1 MRKRK
6 ITALLGALMLLVGII
21 LTGCGSKS
29 GNESGKGKDEVINLG
44 VMLYNYTDIQG
55 QEIKSYGSYLESQ
68 FNVKFN
74 YATVGSSEED
84 HIKGLENLLASGV
97 DGIISGYDTAL
108 EQSVNLAE
116 EAGVY
121 YAVALGAVNGSV
133 TSDYL
138 VGGIKQF
145 GDNPADLGALY
156 AEQAYKAGARKI
168 GVTSFPEFAFT
179 DAPAIISGFT
189 AKMKELDTKGETEI
203 YPTEYHS
210 FAPENAS
217 DAVTKIISGHPEV
230 DTIFGLGSGM
240 DFVYP
245 AILNSANPGIR
256 LLALGYNN
264 STTAGLQNGNIMMAG
279 TNNYT
284 QIMANAF
291 AQLYD
296 RIQGHKYPDW
306 QLNGKVS
313 YVTLSS
319 PDEAKQFNTYVIP
332 TDKSKGSVTADELKK
347 VMVSFNESATW
358 ESLQTLTS
366 RTLTEIAAARQ
377 E

>member
-6 ITALLGALMLLVGII
+6 LAAILITLMLLIGIVM
-21 LTGCGSKS
+21 TGCGDKANNAG
-29 GNESGKGKDEVINLG
+29 GNEKKPVNIG

-55 QEIKSYGSYLESQ
+55 QEIKSYGAYLENN

-97 DGIISGYDTAL
+97 KGIISGYDTAL
-108 EQSVNLAE
+108 EQSVSLSE

-121 YAVALGAVNGSV
+121 YMVMLGDVDGSV
-133 TSDYL
+133 KSDYL

-145 GDNPADLGALY
+145 GDNPADLGAIY
-156 AEQAYKAGARKI
+156 AEKAYSAGARNI
-168 GVTSFPEFAFT
+168 GVTSFPEFAFR
-179 DAPAIISGFT
+179 DAPAIISGMT
-189 AKMKELDTKGETEI
+189 GKMKELDVNQEAVI

-245 AILNSANPGIR
+245 AILNSSTPGIR

-264 STTAGLQNGNIMMAG
+264 STTAGLQNGNILMAG

-284 QIMANAF
+284 QILANAF

-296 RIQGHKYPDW
+296 RINGKVYSDW
-306 QLNGKVS
+306 QLNGKVN

-319 PDEAKQFNTYVIP
+319 VEEAKSFTKYVIP
-332 TDKSKGSVTADELKK
+332 GDKSEGSVTADELKE
-347 VMVSFNESATW
+347 VMLSFNESATW

-366 RTLTEIAAARQ
+366 RTLSEIQAARN

>member
-6 ITALLGALMLLVGII
+6 LAATLSVLMLLIGIV
-21 LTGCGSKS
+21 LTGCGDKANKA
-29 GNESGKGKDEVINLG
+29 GGKEKDTVNIG

-55 QEIKSYGSYLESQ
+55 QEIKSYGSYLENN

-108 EQSVNLAE
+108 EQSVSLAE

-121 YAVALGAVNGSV
+121 YMVMLGDVDGSV
-133 TSDYL
+133 KSDYL

-145 GDNPADLGALY
+145 GDNPADLGARY
-156 AEQAYKAGARKI
+156 AEKAYSAGARNI
-168 GVTSFPEFAFT
+168 GVTSFPEFAFR
-179 DAPAIISGFT
+179 DAPAIISGLT
-189 AKMKELDTKGETEI
+189 EKMKELDVKHEAVI

-217 DAVTKIISGHPEV
+217 DAVTKIISEHPEV

-245 AILNSANPGIR
+245 AILNSSTPGIR

-264 STTAGLQNGNIMMAG
+264 STTAGLQNGNILMAG

-284 QIMANAF
+284 QILANAF

-296 RIQGHKYPDW
+296 RIHGKTYSDW
-306 QLNGKVS
+306 QLNGKVN

-319 PDEAKQFNTYVIP
+319 VEEAESFNKYVIP
-332 TDKSKGSVTADELKK
+332 GDKSEGSVTADELKE
-347 VMVSFNESATW
+347 VMLSYNESATW
-358 ESLQTLTS
+358 ESLQKLTS
-366 RTLTEIAAARQ
+366 RTLSEIQAARN

>member
-1 MRKRK
+1 MKK
-6 ITALLGALMLLVGII
+6 SKVTLILSVLMMLVGIV
-21 LTGCGSKS
+21 LTGCGDKANNT
-29 GNESGKGKDEVINLG
+29 GGKEKDQINIG

-55 QEIKSYGSYLESQ
+55 QEIKSYGSYLEEN

-97 DGIISGYDTAL
+97 DGVISGYDTAL
-108 EQSVNLAE
+108 EQSVSLAE

-121 YAVALGAVNGSV
+121 YSVALGDVDGSIA
-133 TSDYL
+133 SDYF

-156 AEQAYKAGARKI
+156 AEQAYRAGARNI
-168 GVTSFPEFAFT
+168 GVTSFPEFAFL
-179 DAPAIISGFT
+179 DAPAIISGLT
-189 AKMKELDTKGETEI
+189 EKMKELDVDHQVTI

-217 DAVTKIISGHPEV
+217 DAVTKIISEHPKV

-245 AILNSANPGIR
+245 AILNSSSPGIH

-264 STTAGLQNGNIMMAG
+264 STSSGLASGNVLMAG

-284 QIMANAF
+284 QIVANAF

-296 RIQGHKYPDW
+296 RIHGKVYSDW
-306 QLNGKVS
+306 QPNGRVN

-319 PDEAKQFNTYVIP
+319 VEETDNFNKYVIP
-332 TDKSKGSVTADELKK
+332 SDKSKGSVTADELKQ
-347 VMVSFNESATW
+347 VMLSFNESATW
-358 ESLQTLTS
+358 ESLQALTS
-366 RTLTEIAAARQ
+366 RTLPEIQQARN

>member
-1 MRKRK
+1 MKK
-6 ITALLGALMLLVGII
+6 SKVTLILSVLMMLVGIV
-21 LTGCGSKS
+21 LTGCGDKANNT
-29 GNESGKGKDEVINLG
+29 GGKEKDQINIG

-55 QEIKSYGSYLESQ
+55 QEIKSYGSYLEEN

-97 DGIISGYDTAL
+97 DGVISGYDTAL
-108 EQSVNLAE
+108 EQSVSLAE

-121 YAVALGAVNGSV
+121 YSVALGDVDGSIA
-133 TSDYL
+133 SDYF

-156 AEQAYKAGARKI
+156 AEQAYRAGARNI
-168 GVTSFPEFAFT
+168 GVTSFPEFAFL
-179 DAPAIISGFT
+179 DAPAIISGLT
-189 AKMKELDTKGETEI
+189 EKMKELDVDHQVTI

-217 DAVTKIISGHPEV
+217 DAVTKIISEHPEV

-245 AILNSANPGIR
+245 AILNSSSPGIH

-264 STTAGLQNGNIMMAG
+264 STSSGLASGNVLMAG

-284 QIMANAF
+284 QIVANAF

-296 RIQGHKYPDW
+296 RIHGKVYSDW
-306 QLNGKVS
+306 QPNGRVN

-319 PDEAKQFNTYVIP
+319 VEETDNFNKYVIP
-332 TDKSKGSVTADELKK
+332 SDKSKGSVTADELKK
-347 VMVSFNESATW
+347 VMLSFNESATW
-358 ESLQTLTS
+358 ESLQALTS
-366 RTLTEIAAARQ
+366 RTLPEIQQARN

>member
-1 MRKRK
+1 MKK
-6 ITALLGALMLLVGII
+6 SKVTLILSVLMMLVGIV
-21 LTGCGSKS
+21 LTGCGDKADNT
-29 GNESGKGKDEVINLG
+29 GGKEKDQINIG

-55 QEIKSYGSYLESQ
+55 QEIKSYGSYLEEN

-97 DGIISGYDTAL
+97 DGVISGYDTAL
-108 EQSVNLAE
+108 EQSVSLAE

-121 YAVALGAVNGSV
+121 YSVALGDVDGSIA
-133 TSDYL
+133 SDYF

-156 AEQAYKAGARKI
+156 AEQAYRAGARNI
-168 GVTSFPEFAFT
+168 GVTSFPEFAFL
-179 DAPAIISGFT
+179 DAPAIISGLT
-189 AKMKELDTKGETEI
+189 EKMKELDVDHQVTI

-217 DAVTKIISGHPEV
+217 DAVTKIISEHPEV

-245 AILNSANPGIR
+245 AILNSSSPGIH

-264 STTAGLQNGNIMMAG
+264 STSSGLASGNVLMAG

-284 QIMANAF
+284 QIVANAF

-296 RIQGHKYPDW
+296 RIHGKVYSDW
-306 QLNGKVS
+306 QPNGRVN

-319 PDEAKQFNTYVIP
+319 VEETDNFNKYVIP
-332 TDKSKGSVTADELKK
+332 SDKSKGSVTADELKQ
-347 VMVSFNESATW
+347 VMLSFNESATW
-358 ESLQTLTS
+358 ESLQALTS
-366 RTLTEIAAARQ
+366 RTLPEIQQARN

>member
-1 MRKRK
+1 M
-6 ITALLGALMLLVGII
+6 MLVGIV
-21 LTGCGSKS
+21 LTGCGDKADNT
-29 GNESGKGKDEVINLG
+29 GGKEKDQINIG

-55 QEIKSYGSYLESQ
+55 QEIKSYGSYLEEN

-97 DGIISGYDTAL
+97 DGVISGYDTAL
-108 EQSVNLAE
+108 EQSVSLAE

-121 YAVALGAVNGSV
+121 YSVALGDVDGSIA
-133 TSDYL
+133 SDYF

-156 AEQAYKAGARKI
+156 AEQAYRAGARNI
-168 GVTSFPEFAFT
+168 GVTSFPEFAFL
-179 DAPAIISGFT
+179 DAPAIISGLT
-189 AKMKELDTKGETEI
+189 EKMKELDVDHQVTI

-217 DAVTKIISGHPEV
+217 DAVTKIISEHPEV

-245 AILNSANPGIR
+245 AILNSSSPGIH

-264 STTAGLQNGNIMMAG
+264 STSSGLASGNVLMAG

-284 QIMANAF
+284 QIVANAF

-296 RIQGHKYPDW
+296 RIHGKVYSDW
-306 QLNGKVS
+306 QPNGRVN

-319 PDEAKQFNTYVIP
+319 VEETDNFNKYVIP
-332 TDKSKGSVTADELKK
+332 SDKSKGSVTADELKQ
-347 VMVSFNESATW
+347 VMLSFNESATW
-358 ESLQTLTS
+358 ESLQALTS
-366 RTLTEIAAARQ
+366 RTLPEIQQARN

>member
-1 MRKRK
+1 MKK
-6 ITALLGALMLLVGII
+6 NKVIAFLSVLMLLIGIV
-21 LTGCGSKS
+21 LTGCGDKT
-29 GNESGKGKDEVINLG
+29 NNASGKEKEKINIG

-55 QEIKSYGSYLESQ
+55 QEIKSYCAYLENN
-68 FNVKFN
+68 FDVKFN

-97 DGIISGYDTAL
+97 DGVISGYDTAL
-108 EQSVNLAE
+108 EQSVSLAE

-121 YAVALGAVNGSV
+121 YAVVLGDVDGSV
-133 TSDYL
+133 VSDYF

-145 GDNPADLGALY
+145 GDNPADLGAIY
-156 AEQAYKAGARKI
+156 AEKAYSAGARNI
-168 GVTSFPEFAFT
+168 GVTSFPEFAFR
-179 DAPAIISGFT
+179 DAPAIISGLT
-189 AKMKELDTKGETEI
+189 EKMKELDVNDEVTI

-217 DAVTKIISGHPEV
+217 DAVTKIISEHPEV

-245 AILNSANPGIR
+245 AILNSSTPGIR

-264 STTAGLQNGNIMMAG
+264 STTAGLEYGNILMAG

-284 QIMANAF
+284 QIVANAF

-296 RIQGHKYPDW
+296 RIKGKVYPDW
-306 QLNGKVS
+306 QLNGRVD
-313 YVTLSS
+313 YVTLKSVE
-319 PDEAKQFNTYVIP
+319 EANSFNKYVIP
-332 TDKSKGSVTADELKK
+332 NVKSEGSVTADELKE
-347 VMVSFNESATW
+347 VMMTYNESATW
-358 ESLQTLTS
+358 ESLQKLTT
-366 RTLTEIAAARQ
+366 RTLSEIEAARN
-377 E
+377 

>member
-1 MRKRK
+1 MRKQR
-6 ITALLGALMLLVGII
+6 ITVVLSVLMLLAGMI
-21 LTGCGSKS
+21 LTGCGNKS
-29 GNESGKGKDEVINLG
+29 ANEAAKDKDLINLG

-55 QEIKSYGSYLESQ
+55 QEIKSYGSYLESN

-97 DGIISGYDTAL
+97 DGVISGYDTAL
-108 EQSVNLAE
+108 EQSVSLAE

-121 YAVALGAVNGSV
+121 YAVVLGTVDGSV

-138 VGGIKQF
+138 VGGVKQF

-156 AEQAYKAGARKI
+156 AEQAYTAGARKV

-189 AKMKELDTKGETEI
+189 AKMQELDTKQEAEI

-210 FAPENAS
+210 FAPDNAS
-217 DAVTKIISGHPEV
+217 DAVTKIISEHPEV

-245 AILNSANPGIR
+245 AILNSSSPGTR

-264 STTAGLQNGNIMMAG
+264 STAAGLTNGNILMAG

-296 RIQGHKYPDW
+296 RINGHKYPDW
-306 QLNGKVS
+306 QLNGRVN
-313 YVTLSS
+313 YVTLGSAE
-319 PDEAKQFNTYVIP
+319 EAERFNTYVIP
-332 TDKSKGSVTADELKK
+332 SDKGNGSVTADELRQ
-347 VMVSFNESATW
+347 VMISFNEQATW
-358 ESLQTLTS
+358 ESLQQLTS
-366 RTLTEIAAARQ
+366 RTLTEIEAARQ